1 MLLPC
6 VLEWETEIKPLTDN
20 TLSCRGKLLK
30 RPVEANGAKS
40 PWTVNASKK
49 YSFLC
54 CTIICTWRCQG
65 RQTYCATELYRKPS
79 KRQPS
84 CQLPF
89 AQIHMRHVPTAPVE
103 RDRSLN
109 MCERIIHAIL
119 NWMYGK
125 KNLARLRTSACCCTC
140 CQDNSATKWACKYQH
155 LLSIPSF
162 LGASFVYSRKSITV
176 PNTKVASF
184 PFILGTSTFLQTDK
198 FVSWHCSKYS

>member
-1 MLLPC
+1 MSSVRGC
-6 VLEWETEIKPLTDN
+6 VLWCVSEQAAQIKPLTND

-30 RPVEANGAKS
+30 RPVEINRAKLS
-40 PWTVNASKK
+40 WTVNARQESTLCINLSIHFYAVLSEALGGVEAGRSIVLHNSTKK
-49 YSFLC
+49 S
-54 CTIICTWRCQG
+54 
-65 RQTYCATELYRKPS
+65 S
-79 KRQPS
+79 KRQQS

-162 LGASFVYSRKSITV
+162 LGASFVY
-176 PNTKVASF
+176 F
-184 PFILGTSTFLQTDK
+184 QD
-198 FVSWHCSKYS
+198 